1 MDAGRYGFVK
11 LQYYRPPQ
19 GFEDATTFTD
29 SRSMFENLWK
39 EWLDMQ
45 LFLIAK
51 GTLMAGIGYN
61 KIFRY
66 LPKEKQEELMNKK
79 ARFAK
84 TAGI

>member
-1 MDAGRYGFVK
+1 
-11 LQYYRPPQ
+11 
-19 GFEDATTFTD
+19 
-29 SRSMFENLWK
+29 MFENLWK